1 MAKRA
6 QQSHQKPRSPDA
18 GDAAVGPRIRAARR
32 KLDMSQTDVADRLG
46 ITFQQLQKYENGKNR
61 VSIGRLSHIA
71 DILGLSITFLLTG
84 KEEKRDERGYDE
96 GNDLLKTAGALRL
109 IKAFDRMKNRDARV
123 ALVELAESAASKR

>member
-6 QQSHQKPRSPDA
+6 QQSRNKTRSPDA
-18 GDAAVGPRIRAARR
+18 GDVAVGPRIRAARH
-32 KLDMSQTDVADRLG
+32 KLDMSQTDLADRLG
-46 ITFQQLQKYENGKNR
+46 ITFQQIQKYENSKNR

-84 KEEKRDERGYDE
+84 KEEKRGERGVDE
-96 GNDLLKTAGALRL
+96 GNDLLKTTGALRL

-123 ALVELAESAASKR
+123 ALVDLAESVVSKR